1 MEKQVLAYDCLLPV
15 NRKLERLKCFLY
27 GKYKNIPIIVVPAL
41 NFFAGGTGINMVPK
55 SELLAPIFSKLNLD
69 IMHAIAVGYGS
80 TIDFGTIKDLR
91 KLA

>member
-1 MEKQVLAYDCLLPV
+1 
-15 NRKLERLKCFLY
+15 
-27 GKYKNIPIIVVPAL
+27 
-41 NFFAGGTGINMVPK
+41 MVPK

-69 IMHAIAVGYGS
+69 GMHAIAVGYGS